1 MMLSSKSVE
10 LAGKGFLYLALLLY
24 FGLSG
29 LFVRAQNIERL
40 SRRPLIVKIFEP
52 EKNES
57 TIYISFADPKSGYEG
72 LNLQQDDLY
81 RSSLNLK
88 NALYSYPG
96 RNPARPQSV
105 FFNFIPK
112 EKYKGMVYFSISA
125 DNATVHQGEMSQEQY
140 TIKSNGSTESHQEVA
155 VAVPIDIFLG
165 LVQAKK
171 VEFKVG
177 PKSYKNSYKLNGYGK
192 KCLAALADTMEK
204 VSNTKLQ

>member
-1 MMLSSKSVE
+1 MMKMMLGDRSVK
-10 LAGKGFLYLALLLY
+10 LAGKVFLYLAILLC

-29 LFVRAQNIERL
+29 LFANAQTSEML

-57 TIYISFADPKSGYEG
+57 TIYISFADLKRGYAG
-72 LNLQQDDLY
+72 LFPPPPQADDF
-81 RSSLNLK
+81 SSPSLHLK
-88 NALYSYPG
+88 NALYRYPG

-105 FFNFIPK
+105 VFTFIPK
-112 EKYKGMVYFSISA
+112 DKYKGVIYFSVNA
-125 DNATVHQGEMSQEQY
+125 DNAVVHQGEMTQEQY
-140 TIKSNGSTESHQEVA
+140 TVKEDGSTYQEVA
-155 VAVPIDIFLG
+155 VVVPVDIFLG

-177 PKSYKNSYKLNGYGK
+177 PKSYKNSYKLNDYGK

-204 VSNTKLQ
+204 ASK